1 MDIFKLVGS
10 VFVETDE
17 ADKNLDNTQKKAE
30 KTGTSFADVAKKA
43 GKMAIGATTAAA
55 AVVGGAI
62 KMAKKTSDATDE
74 IDKMSTRLGISRK
87 AYQELD
93 YVMGQ
98 AGVDVNSMQ
107 TGMKSLLK
115 NMDAVTEG
123 NDKAIERF
131 EKLGVSVTDAN
142 GDMRSQEEVLYDVIS
157 AFQHMEDSSEKNR
170 LAQELLGKQ
179 GQELLPLLNSE
190 AGSFEDLSEK
200 ANELGL
206 VLDDETI
213 DAGVKMHDTFDNV
226 QKTMASMATKIGAKV
241 MPMVQSFLDWV
252 MDHMPEI
259 QAFFSKAGEIIG
271 EAFDK
276 ISQVWNET
284 LYPALKELWDFVKN
298 TLWPIVKEAF
308 EDYIGPTISAV
319 FNSIST
325 TWNNVLKPAFD
336 AIKRALEVMQEKW
349 EEVWDAIKDYVEPI
363 IDWLDEKLGGL
374 KGIIDGL
381 KNALTGLG
389 GLNNVMGTGKD
400 LSDAAKGKIPGQA
413 EGGYTT
419 DPGFSWVGEHGPELM
434 YMPKGATVLPLDK
447 APSIGNN
454 ERTNEIL
461 MMIMEL
467 LRNQKIEVDG
477 REFGRMV
484 RNYA

>member
-10 VFVETDE
+10 VFVETDD
-17 ADKNLDNTQKKAE
+17 ADKNLDKTQKKAE
-30 KTGTSFADVAKKA
+30 KTGTSFAEVAKKA

-115 NMDAVTEG
+115 NMDAVTDG

-131 EKLGVSVTDAN
+131 EKLGVTVTDASGN
-142 GDMRSQEEVLYDVIS
+142 MRSQEEVLYDVIS
-157 AFQHMEDSSEKNR
+157 AFQHMENSSEKNR

-179 GQELLPLLNSE
+179 GQELLPLLSSE
-190 AGSFEDLSEK
+190 AGSFEELSEK

-213 DAGVKMHDTFDNV
+213 DAGVKMHDTFDDV

-363 IDWLDEKLGGL
+363 IDWLEEKLGGL
-374 KGIIDGL
+374 QGIIDGL
-381 KNALTGLG
+381 KNSLTGLG

-400 LSDAAKGKIPGQA
+400 LTEAAKGKIPGQA

-419 DPGFSWVGEHGPELM
+419 EPGFSWVGEHGPELM

-447 APSIGNN
+447 APNIGNN

-467 LRNQKIEVDG
+467 LRNQKIELDG
-477 REFGRMV
+477 REMGRMV
-484 RNYA
+484 RSYA